1 MLARLL
7 IILLF
12 ALSACSGNQGAKNTA
27 SNNTRLAVENS
38 TSHCVQPEIL
48 PMEQLKAIAELPDP
62 FVSAQGKPLKRKVDW
77 NCRRAQVASQ
87 IQAYELGEKPA
98 AIAPQ
103 KVEVN
108 SERIRLTLEH
118 DGRQIDFEAVIHL
131 PTNGQAPYPAVIGLG
146 RSFLNNESLSQL
158 GVAVIDFPNNDL
170 AEQLNTQSR
179 GKGKFFQLFG
189 EDHSASAMMAWA
201 WGISRLVDALE
212 IAGADLINV
221 QRLGVTGC
229 SRNGKGALVA
239 GAFDE
244 RIALTLVQESGSG
257 GVASWRIS
265 DDQRERGQNVQ
276 TLRQIVT
283 ENVWFRE
290 DFGRFAE
297 DAVRLPYDHHQLM
310 GMVAPRAL
318 LVVDNGGFEWL
329 SNESSYAASLA
340 AREIWKALG
349 VEDRMGI
356 SQQTGHNH
364 CVLPEEQTEEVA
376 NFVRRFLLDDHSV
389 DTQIVRTD
397 VNYSLNWARWVPWK
411 TPQLK

>member
-1 MLARLL
+1 
-7 IILLF
+7 
-12 ALSACSGNQGAKNTA
+12 
-27 SNNTRLAVENS
+27 
-38 TSHCVQPEIL
+38 
-48 PMEQLKAIAELPDP
+48 
-62 FVSAQGKPLKRKVDW
+62 
-77 NCRRAQVASQ
+77 
-87 IQAYELGEKPA
+87 
-98 AIAPQ
+98 
-103 KVEVN
+103 
-108 SERIRLTLEH
+108 
-118 DGRQIDFEAVIHL
+118 
-131 PTNGQAPYPAVIGLG
+131 
-146 RSFLNNESLSQL
+146 
-158 GVAVIDFPNNDL
+158 
-170 AEQLNTQSR
+170 
-179 GKGKFFQLFG
+179 
-189 EDHSASAMMAWA
+189 
-201 WGISRLVDALE
+201 
-212 IAGADLINV
+212 
-221 QRLGVTGC
+221 
-229 SRNGKGALVA
+229 
-239 GAFDE
+239 
-244 RIALTLVQESGSG
+244 
-257 GVASWRIS
+257 
-265 DDQRERGQNVQ
+265 VQ